1 MTQLI
6 IVLEATFYGIF
17 LGYPTVI
24 EGSGDEMTPGDK
36 SFMLKMSSAFAIC
49 ALIVLTIDAFTAI
62 LLLISMKRIYMRIK
76 TNYQQWNPNL
86 YFIALQVIIFITPVL
101 ASFCAFLVYKPS
113 EEEADTLTYEEM
125 MFYSLI

>member
-1 MTQLI
+1 
-6 IVLEATFYGIF
+6 
-17 LGYPTVI
+17 
-24 EGSGDEMTPGDK
+24 
-36 SFMLKMSSAFAIC
+36 MSSAFAIC
-49 ALIVLTIDAFTAI
+49 GLILLIIDAFTAI
-62 LLLISMKRIYMRIK
+62 LLMISMRRIYMRIK
-76 TNYQQWNPNL
+76 THYKQWNPNL